1 MIIHVCS
8 LRVLADM
15 VNRHGPSHLVTLI
28 NADTM
33 PETPGPIDPQF
44 HLKLAMN
51 DIRQPAEGLVPPGV
65 QHVQNLIEFTNGWDQ
80 QAPMLVHCWA
90 GISRSTA
97 AAFVSLCA
105 LNPDIDEDRIAR
117 LLRAASP
124 SATPNARIVA
134 IADEILARNGRMT
147 KAIEAIGRGRT
158 AMEGEPF
165 GISVAIE

>member
-1 MIIHVCS
+1 MIHVCS
-8 LRVLADM
+8 LRILEQM
-15 VNRHGPSHLVTLI
+15 VQDHRPSHLVTLI

-33 PETPGPIDPQF
+33 PPTPSGIDDKF

-51 DIRQPAEGLVPPGV
+51 DIHEPKEGLVPPAELHV
-65 QHVQNLIEFTNGWDQ
+65 QHLIDFAFDWDRS
-80 QAPMLVHCWA
+80 APMLIHCWA

-97 AAFVSLCA
+97 AAYVTLCA
-105 LNPDIDEDRIAR
+105 LNPDTDENEIAL

-134 IADEILARNGRMT
+134 IADNILDRNGRMT
-147 KAIEAIGRGRT
+147 KAIDGIGRGRT

-165 GISVAIE
+165 GLSATVK